1 MKEFNFKN
9 KNIIILLKSFTLGG
23 AEKQALFLA
32 NYLQKNYNCTVYIYS
47 YIKPKNPKLFFKEC
61 ELLQLKNLH
70 FVQNPL
76 SAAGNFNYIK
86 RRIKIMLLGLK
97 LRKHK
102 PDIIIPYLNPP
113 SIIANLLL
121 KTTGAKITFWHH
133 RGPDYYRGD
142 LIETLAVK
150 KTKLFIANSP
160 DGKKELESKFSIDK
174 KKSYFLSNF
183 STIKT
188 KNSKKS
194 ISKLN
199 SIKGKKIIGMIGH
212 FRQEKLQSIVVNSF
226 YELLKSHKDIHLV
239 LAGNI
244 VESEEEKS
252 TYSEVINFI
261 KEHQLSDKVTL
272 LHNISANE
280 VLPYFDLGV
289 LMSKKEG
296 MPNVI
301 MEYMS
306 YNLPVICTNHEGCKS
321 LLGDKYPYLIN
332 NSVDELTEKMQF
344 LLNNEEEFNST
355 GLKNKNRIEK
365 NFSIEKYIESLTT
378 IINS

>member
-1 MKEFNFKN
+1 MKEFNFEN
-9 KNIIILLKSFTLGG
+9 KNIIILLKAFSLGG

-32 NYLQKNYNCTVYIYS
+32 NYLQKNYNCTVNIYS

-86 RRIKIMLLGLK
+86 RRIKILLLGLK
-97 LRKHK
+97 LRKYK

-142 LIETLAVK
+142 SIESLAVK

-174 KKSYFLSNF
+174 RKSYFLPNF

-188 KNSKKS
+188 KNHKKG
-194 ISKLN
+194 ISKLD

-212 FRQEKLQSIVVNSF
+212 FRQEKLQSIVVKSF
-226 YELLKSHKDIHLV
+226 YKLLKNHKDIHLV

-244 VESEEEKS
+244 DESEKEKS

-261 KEHQLSDKVTL
+261 KKHQLSDKVTL
-272 LHNISANE
+272 LHNVTANE
-280 VLPYFDLGV
+280 VLPYFDFGV

-332 NSVDELTEKMQF
+332 NSVDELTEKIEF
-344 LLNNEEEFNST
+344 LLQNETEFNSI
-355 GLKNKNRIEK
+355 GQKNKNRIEK
-365 NFSIEKYIESLTT
+365 NFSIEKYIENLTT